1 VTAGGLTVTATGA
14 TLGTGGL
21 VVTDATTSTTPT
33 TGSFKTAGGAGVAE
47 NLFVGGTTNSAGAL
61 AVTDATE
68 STNSGDGSI
77 STLGGLGVTKKANIG
92 GNLAVTGTVSGGGAY
107 TNASDKRFKK
117 DIAKVQQ
124 ATAKLQAITGVNFN
138 WKQTQFPSRRFSA
151 KLQAGFIAQEVEAV
165 IPEVV
170 LTDKDGWKSM
180 AYSGLIPYLV
190 EAVKEQADQAE
201 AAKVQAEAAKV
212 QAEAAAAARARLEA
226 TIEAQAAAIAQLAAR
241 LQALEEGNATM
252 S

>member
-1 VTAGGLTVTATGA
+1 
-14 TLGTGGL
+14 
-21 VVTDATTSTTPT
+21 
-33 TGSFKTAGGAGVAE
+33 
-47 NLFVGGTTNSAGAL
+47 
-61 AVTDATE
+61 
-68 STNSGDGSI
+68 
-77 STLGGLGVTKKANIG
+77 LGGLGVTKKANIG

-190 EAVKEQADQAE
+190 EAVKEQAVMID
-201 AAKVQAEAAKV
+201 
-212 QAEAAAAARARLEA
+212 
-226 TIEAQAAAIAQLAAR
+226 AQAARIATLEAGHAVAAKELR
-241 LQALEEGNATM
+241 STFRQEIAELRAEVLGKRQGPASA
-252 S
+252 